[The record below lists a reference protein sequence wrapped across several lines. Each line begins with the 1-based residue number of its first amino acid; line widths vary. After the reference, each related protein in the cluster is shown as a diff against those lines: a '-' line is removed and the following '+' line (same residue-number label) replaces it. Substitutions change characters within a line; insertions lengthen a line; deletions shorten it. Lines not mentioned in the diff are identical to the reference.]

1 MRILG
6 STSIAVGT
14 VAALALTAAGCSGSA
29 GAGHSADV
37 RLRFGAIS
45 GAMDPNV
52 KGPAAPIPGAKKG
65 GTLTVLNVGG
75 TQPMDPTDSY
85 GLVNSSVLN
94 GMVARTLTQYYY
106 NPKTH
111 TQTLV
116 PDLATNDGT
125 HNKNY
130 TQWTFTLKKGIKFEN
145 GQPVTP
151 EDIKYG
157 IERSFDRPDFPDG
170 ANYSNLYFLDGSTY
184 TGPYGKDKGKPYN
197 GVVIHGQ
204 SITIKMSKPFP
215 GMPYWAAFPAMGPIP
230 PGSASTPSKYALHP
244 WATGPYKFAQY
255 TPNVSLT
262 LVKNPN
268 WNPDT
273 DAIRHQYF
281 DKIVFKLNMDASQVD
296 QILLADRGS
305 AQTTISLNNVLA
317 ADFAQFEQ
325 KASSRLATG
334 SVACTYFWEPDNQKI
349 TNPTVRRA
357 LAWAYPYRD
366 AWAAQGEVPGVTLL
380 PAANPT
386 PPGVVGRT
394 PFDALAGHKPAETN
408 AAKAKALLKQA
419 HALGYTIRWPYDT
432 DIPQGASTS
441 VSVKNVQV
449 EALKAAGFNPQPV
462 ASTSSTDSSLYDNP
476 KANINVRPIEW
487 CPDWPT
493 GDSFLPAMFQSTNL
507 AKNGFGSNYSA
518 FDQPSVDARMNAIEL
533 LPQSQQPAAWNQL
546 ERKIMSTWYPVVPLS
561 YAGLVLPAGSDVEGF
576 TEGGGYAPT
585 WNTMWLK

>member
-29 GAGHSADV
+29 GAGHSANV

-45 GAMDPNV
+45 GAMDPNA

-262 LVKNPN
+262 LVKNPD
-268 WNPDT
+268 WNPST
-273 DAIRHQYF
+273 DPIRHQYF
-281 DKIVFKLNMDASQVD
+281 DKIVFKLNMDASQAD
-296 QILLADRGS
+296 QIMLADRGS

-334 SVACTYFWEPDNQKI
+334 SVACTFFWEPDNQKI
-349 TNPTVRRA
+349 TSVAVRRA

-380 PAANPT
+380 PASNPT

-394 PFDALAGHKPAETN
+394 PFDALPGHKPAETN
-408 AAKAKALLKQA
+408 AAKAKAILKQA

-432 DIPQGASTS
+432 DIPQGALTS

-507 AKNGFGSNYSA
+507 TKNGFGSNYSA
-518 FDQPSVDARMNAIEL
+518 FAQPSVDARMNAIEL
-533 LPQSQQPAAWNQL
+533 MPQSQQPAAWNQL